1 LTTSWAAYRRSLLE
15 LATAAPRAE
24 VMAGVGVSLAR
35 AMGVRATTELLSGDR
50 WRPHPAAAVLDVPSD
65 LAGPDLLGRAL
76 EVLLDPAD
84 RHADGAYYTPPA
96 IADGLVA
103 EALGGPAPVADPGVV
118 CDPAVGGGVF
128 LLAAA
133 RALLARGVDPG
144 EIVADRLRGVDRD
157 ELAVA
162 VARASLA
169 LWAASRGRR
178 ADPPPAHLV
187 VADFLD
193 AGLDLGDAF
202 GLVVGN
208 PPFQGQLGSD
218 TARDRSEAEAAGR
231 WLGGSVHGYA
241 DTSALF
247 LVAGVRRTRP
257 GGRVALLQ
265 PMSFLGAAHV
275 AGARAE
281 LLRRTRLR
289 ALWVADAKVFAA
301 DVAVCAPVL
310 EVGPPDPRS
319 PVRLTIGPGFEPAAE
334 VDGPG
339 RSWARLAARNAGVP
353 DVDLPSD
360 GAASV
365 LGAVASATA
374 GFRQQFYGLRP
385 HVSEEGA
392 GAPLVTCGLIDP
404 LRCRWGEAQTRFGG
418 RRWTR
423 PAVDLDA
430 LTAADPALAGW
441 VRARLVPKVV
451 VATQAR
457 VIEAAVDPS
466 GEWVPSVPLVA
477 VEAPPEQLWEVAAVL
492 TAPAMSALALL
503 DAWGTGMATDTVR
516 LSARQLLALPLPLDR
531 ARWQAAATELE
542 RAAPAWPEGAA
553 AFGAEMNAA
562 YGLAP
567 DHPSLAWWLDRL
579 PARR

>member
-1 LTTSWAAYRRSLLE
+1 MTTSWAAYRRSLLE
-15 LATAAPRAE
+15 LSTAAPPSE

-35 AMGVRATTELLSGDR
+35 AMGVRSSTELLSGDR
-50 WRPHPAAAVLDVPSD
+50 WRPHPAAAALDVPAD

-76 EVLLDPAD
+76 EALLDPAD
-84 RHADGAYYTPPA
+84 AHADGAYYTPPA

-103 EALGGPAPVADPGVV
+103 EALGGPDPLTDPAVV

-128 LLAAA
+128 LLAVA
-133 RALLARGVDPG
+133 RALLARGLDPG
-144 EIVADRLRGVDRD
+144 EIVADRVRGVDRD

-169 LWAASRGRR
+169 LWAASLGRR
-178 ADPPPAHLV
+178 ADPPAAHLV
-187 VADFLD
+187 VGNFLD
-193 AGLDLGDAF
+193 AGLDLGGGFD
-202 GLVVGN
+202 LVVGN
-208 PPFQGQLGSD
+208 PPFLGQLGRD

-231 WLGGSVHGYA
+231 WLGPSVHGYA

-281 LLRRTRLR
+281 LLQRARLR

-301 DVAVCAPVL
+301 EVAVCAPVL
-310 EVGPPDPRS
+310 EVGTPDLPS
-319 PVRLTIGPGFEPAAE
+319 AVRLTTGPGFEPTAE
-334 VDGPG
+334 VDGPV
-339 RSWARLAARNAGVP
+339 RSWARLAARTAGVP

-360 GAASV
+360 GAAAV
-365 LGAVASATA
+365 LGDIASATA
-374 GFRQQFYGLRP
+374 GFRRQFYGLVP
-385 HVSEEGA
+385 HVSEGA

-423 PAVDLDA
+423 PALDLDA
-430 LTAADPALAGW
+430 LAAADPGLAGW
-441 VRARLVPKVV
+441 VGARLVPKVV
-451 VATQAR
+451 VATQTR
-457 VIEAAVDPS
+457 VIEAAVDRR

-477 VEAPPEQLWEVAAVL
+477 VEAPSEQLWEVAAVL

-503 DAWGTGMATDTVR
+503 DAWGTGMASDTVR

-531 ARWQAAATELE
+531 ARWRAAAAELE
-542 RAAPAWPEGAA
+542 RAAPTWPERAA

-567 DHPSLAWWLDRL
+567 DHASLAWWLGRL